1 MRLYDY
7 GKAVNIEKYG
17 QSTPPLVDLSKITE
31 VPVAMFVGT
40 ADDLGDTTDARWA
53 QDEINKNGT
62 ALVHYQEIPAG
73 HSSFLIGKN
82 MAYFDTVM
90 DLVTEFN
97 PLP

>member
-1 MRLYDY
+1 
-7 GKAVNIEKYG
+7 
-17 QSTPPLVDLSKITE
+17 
-31 VPVAMFVGT
+31 MFVGT

-73 HSSFLIGKN
+73 HSSFLIGKD

-90 DLVTEFN
+90 NLVAEFN
-97 PLP
+97 PLPQEQPLVQAIEEEIPQKELLKEQATEVIE